1 MGILLCLFF
10 LTLEFVNNLII
21 GNFVIRDYR
30 FYRENEMTP
39 LEQDRFIK
47 THGAYEKITDR
58 IMFLSKDAVINMN
71 VVLYSYSERWGRR
84 YYYSEVQYPSTK
96 AGIQVKKMRR
106 DFDCYLSLESLKTI
120 NRRREFIFIRP
131 KDLQL
136 LKMTL
141 VPKLKD
147 IIEKFN
153 QIYEQDPDGKI
164 RVNKYPAFE
173 IELGA
178 KVIVIAPG
186 VHKFY
191 NDELAPAVDMFLNS
205 QDNAISMSFSKVYEL
220 LYVLETFQIHLYAS
234 SMISYLG
241 RPPQGLNLYNMG
253 DRQEYDNVDDM
264 DMNIDVT
271 KGRFIPAERKRR
283 NVSYFDERN
292 KER

>member
-1 MGILLCLFF
+1 
-10 LTLEFVNNLII
+10 
-21 GNFVIRDYR
+21 
-30 FYRENEMTP
+30 MTP
-39 LEQDRFIK
+39 VEKERFVK
-47 THGAYEKITDR
+47 THGAYEKICDR

-71 VVLYSYSERWGRR
+71 TILYSYSEKWGRR

-96 AGIQVKKMRR
+96 AGIQVKKMKR
-106 DFDCYLSLESLKTI
+106 DFDCYLSLESLKVI
-120 NRRREFIFIRP
+120 NRRREFIFIRA

-178 KVIVIAPG
+178 KVIIVAPG

-205 QDNAISMSFSKVYEL
+205 QDNIISLSFSKVYEL
-220 LYVLETFQIHLYAS
+220 IYVLETFQLHLYAS

-253 DRQEYDNVDDM
+253 NGQEYDNTLEM
-264 DMNIDVT
+264 DMNIDGT
-271 KGRFIPAERKRR
+271 KGRFIPAERDRKR
-283 NVSYFDERN
+283 SYFDERN
-292 KER
+292 KKDDKLQDKD